1 MKKYISIFVFSFLFA
16 ANGFTQ
22 NKWWNHKTA
31 YEIFVRSFY
40 DSNGDGI
47 GDFNGMS
54 QKMNYL
60 NDVSP
65 ISKSDFGVELIWLMP
80 INASPSYHGYD
91 VTNYMAVNPQ
101 YGSNNDFKNMLLE
114 AHARDIRVIMDLVI
128 NHSSDK
134 HPWFIKSAN
143 NDPFYRDFYRW
154 ETSPSSQTG
163 PWGQQLWYPKNGSN
177 YYALFWSGMPDLN
190 FNYQPVKDSIFAA
203 AKYWIKDMDV
213 DGFRLDAAM
222 YLYEEGT
229 TLKNHPK
236 TLAFWKEFNDSCKSW
251 NSNSLLVGEVWDSPE
266 NIALY
271 TDKLDLCFD
280 FNLADANMNAANTG
294 NPYNSRVAINIGKT
308 IFKSNQFASFL
319 TNHDQNRVIDVFSNN
334 LEKNKAAASLL
345 LTQGGVPFIYYG
357 EEVAMKGSKPDE
369 NIRRPMQWTAA
380 ANGGFT
386 TGSPWR
392 ALNSNYATYNVA
404 SMQLDENS
412 IWKHYQKLIQL
423 RKEQAVLQ
431 TGKHFNII
439 SSDYDVHSYARQ
451 DSTED
456 YIILVNTSNQA
467 KSNVQFTYQ
476 TDSKL
481 IGLVSFRDK
490 FNEPG
495 VITAQVDN
503 GLFSINVGLLPYQTR
518 IFSLPPLF
526 TGLYESNFETNYQ
539 LYPNPAKNELT
550 VSLDYLKDALKLEIY
565 NLQGNLMATNTLI
578 MPISKVEINLPIGIY
593 FVKLVS
599 ENGQS
604 ITKKLI
610 IEN

>member
-1 MKKYISIFVFSFLFA
+1 MKKYISILAFSFLFG

-22 NKWWNHKTA
+22 NKWWNETTA

-47 GDFNGMS
+47 GDFNGMT
-54 QKMNYL
+54 QKLDYL
-60 NDVSP
+60 NDGNPATANDLGIGLV
-65 ISKSDFGVELIWLMP
+65 WLMP
-80 INASPSYHGYD
+80 INSSPSYHGYD
-91 VTNYMAVNPQ
+91 VTNYLALNPQ
-101 YGSNNDFKNMLLE
+101 YGTDNDFKTMLTQ
-114 AHARDIRVIMDLVI
+114 AHNRGIKVIMDLVI

-143 NDPFYRDFYRW
+143 NDAFYRDFYRW

-203 AKYWIKDMDV
+203 AKYWIKDMGV

-294 NPYNSRVAINIGKT
+294 NPYNSRVAINTGKT
-308 IFKSNQFASFL
+308 IFKPNQFASFL

-334 LEKNKAAASLL
+334 LDKNKAAASLL
-345 LTQGGVPFIYYG
+345 FTQGGVPFIYYG

-369 NIRRPMQWTAA
+369 NIRMPMQWSGA

-392 ALNSNYATYNVA
+392 ALNSNYTTYNVA

-412 IWKHYQKLIQL
+412 IWNHYQKLIQI
-423 RKEQAVLQ
+423 RKEQPILQ
-431 TGKHFNII
+431 TGTHTNIT
-439 SSDYDVHSYARQ
+439 SSEYAVHSYQRSLNGK
-451 DSTED
+451 DVLV
-456 YIILVNTSNQA
+456 LVNTSNIGL
-467 KSNVQFTYQ
+467 SNVQMDITKSDGKFGNYQ
-476 TDSKL
+476 IEDIFNDS
-481 IGLVSFRDK
+481 
-490 FNEPG
+490 
-495 VITAQVDN
+495 
-503 GLFSINVGLLPYQTR
+503 LFSISSNSSTFSIKVNLKPYQTR
-518 IFSLPPLF
+518 ILQFGYPVGVEEENWNPSIQLF
-526 TGLYESNFETNYQ
+526 
-539 LYPNPAKNELT
+539 PNPAKDQFNIQLSSFQSNVWLELYAI
-550 VSLDYLKDALKLEIY
+550 DGKLLYREEQLQKNMNHSVNLPNGIY
-565 NLQGNLMATNTLI
+565 IVKVNTLNGK
-578 MPISKVEINLPIGIY
+578 SWNQ
-593 FVKLVS
+593 KLVIS
-599 ENGQS
+599 N
-604 ITKKLI
+604 
-610 IEN
+610 